1 MLSAISLIAASA
13 AAEGPCDIVGKA
25 GNPCVAAHSTVRV
38 SLCAPSSEQ
47 GPRCSPSLLRL
58 LTARPRDQALFAAY
72 DGPLY
77 NVSRP
82 DGTSKNIG
90 VLKAGGFADIKT
102 HDGEPP
108 ERCSAPRA
116 APLRS
121 LRRLTPRCP
130 QPSAPRATASSPTC
144 STSRIAAANARRPLA
159 TTSASG
165 TSS

>member
-1 MLSAISLIAASA
+1 MRHCRQGRESLRRRAQHRPRELSS
-13 AAEGPCDIVGKA
+13 K
-25 GNPCVAAHSTVRV
+25 
-38 SLCAPSSEQ
+38 Q
-47 GPRCSPSLLRL
+47 CSPSLLRL

-108 ERCSAPRA
+108 ER
-116 APLRS
+116 L
-121 LRRLTPRCP
+121 LTPAR
-130 QPSAPRATASSPTC
+130 S
-144 STSRIAAANARRPLA
+144 AAAIPAPSDPPLPAAFCAKGDCVISNVFDQSHCGGKCPPPAGNHLGQRHKLVNA
-159 TTSASG
+159 SQHKISVGGG
-165 TSS
+165 TEVYGM

>member
-1 MLSAISLIAASA
+1 MRHCRQGRESLRRRAQHRPRELSS
-13 AAEGPCDIVGKA
+13 KQ
-25 GNPCVAAHSTVRV
+25 R
-38 SLCAPSSEQ
+38 
-47 GPRCSPSLLRL
+47 SPSLLRL

-108 ERCSAPRA
+108 ELQHPRA
-116 APLRS
+116 Q
-121 LRRLTPRCP
+121 RRCDPRP
-130 QPSAPRATASSPTC
+130 V
-144 STSRIAAANARRPLA
+144 
-159 TTSASG
+159 
-165 TSS
+165 